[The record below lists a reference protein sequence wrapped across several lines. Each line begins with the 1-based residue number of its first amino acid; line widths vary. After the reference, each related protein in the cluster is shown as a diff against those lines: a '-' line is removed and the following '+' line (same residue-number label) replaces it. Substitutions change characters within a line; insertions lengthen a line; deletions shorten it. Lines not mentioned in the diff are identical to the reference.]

1 MKRNDEFDEILDE
14 ALIEYRGAEPL
25 SGLEDRV
32 LRRLQDRR
40 RNRGAWLTWSLAT
53 ALAIALFAVI
63 AWFLPKKHGPEQA
76 EQPSSTQWTSAST
89 PENIAAEPP
98 KYTGDLPRKVHRERH
113 SGVIVNSNPSTA
125 VRRAPVVP
133 EQFPSPASLSSDERV
148 CLRLA
153 RTDPQVLQT
162 LPRRDAEIAIAPI
175 EIEPLAE
182 ETPAIEERT
191 NAYSTACP
199 NSRGPGA
206 DGRTALVF
214 TNRKQVWRRVE
225 K

>member
-1 MKRNDEFDEILDE
+1 MKRNDEFDKILDE

-76 EQPSSTQWTSAST
+76 EQPSSTQWTSASM

-98 KYTGDLPRKVHRERH
+98 KHIGDLPRKVHRERH
-113 SGVIVNSNPSTA
+113 SVVTVNSNPIAA
-125 VRRAPVVP
+125 VRTGSVIR
-133 EQFPSPASLSSDERV
+133 EQFPSPAPLSSDERV
-148 CLRLA
+148 FLRLA

-162 LPRRDAEIAIAPI
+162 LPQRDAEIAIAPI
-175 EIEPLAE
+175 EIKPLAE
-182 ETPAIEERT
+182 E
-191 NAYSTACP
+191 NAGD
-199 NSRGPGA
+199 RG
-206 DGRTALVF
+206 D
-214 TNRKQVWRRVE
+214 N
-225 K
+225 